1 MSPNKDLRGH
11 PLEGRPGFARYLRSE
26 HIVHEA
32 DALLAAWKPLTS
44 PENLNKAERFM
55 NQYAASDDLLSF
67 PWEKRPSLLEDLEL
81 ATYYTE
87 ALKIHVIAMRWVSA
101 TSGKIMESELLFI
114 MGGGSREEKQQRF
127 VEAIRRNVRPDG
139 EVGAMLYQGTKI
151 WLDFAEP
158 TKILREDRLRQALS
172 EERRF
177 YARQNSEE

>member
-1 MSPNKDLRGH
+1 
-11 PLEGRPGFARYLRSE
+11 
-26 HIVHEA
+26 
-32 DALLAAWKPLTS
+32 
-44 PENLNKAERFM
+44 
-55 NQYAASDDLLSF
+55 
-67 PWEKRPSLLEDLEL
+67 
-81 ATYYTE
+81 
-87 ALKIHVIAMRWVSA
+87 
-101 TSGKIMESELLFI
+101 MESELLFI